1 MLQNEDNLN
10 DKAKQEVTTE
20 EDGNKNTEERESENN
35 ANMLEK
41 AASGEDKQSVVE
53 KSASVEGKQ
62 SVSEKGDKAVGKEV
76 KTTRSQKGDSTKD
89 EVVDKELLQA
99 FRYFDQNRAGYL
111 KVDDLRCILHNLG
124 KFLSN
129 RDVKDLVQIALV
141 ESNSARDNRIIYTKL
156 AKKVDL

>member
-89 EVVDKELLQA
+89 EVVDKELLQVTFA
-99 FRYFDQNRAGYL
+99 AVSKRLRMAITQL
-111 KVDDLRCILHNLG
+111 KIMLHAIC
-124 KFLSN
+124 F
-129 RDVKDLVQIALV
+129 IC
-141 ESNSARDNRIIYTKL
+141 
-156 AKKVDL
+156 